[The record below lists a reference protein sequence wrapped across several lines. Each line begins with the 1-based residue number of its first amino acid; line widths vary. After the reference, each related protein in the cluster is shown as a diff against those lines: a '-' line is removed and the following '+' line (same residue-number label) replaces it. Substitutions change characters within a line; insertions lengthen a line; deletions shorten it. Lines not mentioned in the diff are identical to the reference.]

1 VARHTPPSSSIDPH
15 HSRPLTFRGYTVLL
29 TESDGSI
36 RGGVTGLFDYDT
48 RILSAYRLLIDDE
61 DPRADTSAAVESDYW
76 EEAVR
81 TWLLERAPGRL
92 ASALRLA
99 LGLAPEQR

>member
-1 VARHTPPSSSIDPH
+1 VA
-15 HSRPLTFRGYTVLL
+15 
-29 TESDGSI
+29 
-36 RGGVTGLFDYDT
+36 GLVDYDT

-92 ASALRLA
+92 ASARCLA
-99 LGLAPEQR
+99 LSLAPEQR